1 MPMRKSV
8 WLIIACMLFLVA
20 NIAQAKKSWHS
31 MTQAERNQSI
41 VERATKD
48 IGKNTRLACGKWIE
62 KIVLEISRAHYNP
75 VLSSFDG
82 KRYPNANRYD
92 TSTNLVRVTEN
103 GSFPVEKAQSGWIV
117 CYYTKSGNTSV
128 INKKNSK
135 VGASKND
142 RTEISGHAMIIK
154 SVSATGI
161 EVIDCNAVGPT
172 TVGTYSLSFKEFY
185 DRVLTVDGKKEYNLY
200 YVL

>member
-1 MPMRKSV
+1 
-8 WLIIACMLFLVA
+8 
-20 NIAQAKKSWHS
+20 

-41 VERATKD
+41 IERATKD
-48 IGKNTRLACGKWIE
+48 IGKNTRLECGKWIE
-62 KIVLEISRAHYNP
+62 KIVLEISRAHYSP
-75 VLSSFDG
+75 VLASFDG

-103 GSFPVEKAQSGWIV
+103 VSFPIEKAQSGWIV
-117 CYYTKSGNTSV
+117 CYYTKSGESGVT
-128 INKKNSK
+128 
-135 VGASKND
+135 SKNKSKFGAGKNNKA
-142 RTEISGHAMIIK
+142 EILGHAMIIK